1 MVKVLLESLKKQ
13 LEEAESALEELN
25 TLIEVAAEAGE
36 DVSEMVIKRD
46 ELKTRIE
53 RWKAAIE
60 KRLKP

>member
-1 MVKVLLESLKKQ
+1 MVKALLESLRKQ
-13 LEEAESALEELN
+13 LDEAEKALEELN
-25 TLIEVAAEAGE
+25 VLIETAAEAGE